1 MGRVL
6 ELVICIIC
14 YFSIYCLRCSC
25 FLNEYFNKVMESVKL
40 LGKLKNKLLRS
51 VPFNELIWFLLMN

>member
-1 MGRVL
+1 MGRIL
-6 ELVICIIC
+6 ELVTFVIS

-25 FLNEYFNKVMESVKL
+25 FLNEYFNKVMKSVKL

-51 VPFNELIWFLLMN
+51 VPFSELMWFLLMN